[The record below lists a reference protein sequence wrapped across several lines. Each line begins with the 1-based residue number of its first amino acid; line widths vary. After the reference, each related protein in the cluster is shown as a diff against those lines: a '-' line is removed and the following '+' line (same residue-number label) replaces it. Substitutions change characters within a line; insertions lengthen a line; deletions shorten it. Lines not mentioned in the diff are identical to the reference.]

1 MPNQLQQTRYD
12 QLIRRAGGIIGPGSK
27 VAEALAELFPMI
39 DVERVPG
46 ELLLLGGTHIC
57 FGSEQSTG
65 GGADFGTIQLFNPVD
80 SGQLLSISSVNLN
93 VSGGATIRWNI
104 EIVALTNLSTNSAF
118 RDGRLTAALR
128 PVGQIR
134 TVLTAAATTRMGQV
148 RLNAGEPFMLEDINT
163 VAVLA
168 PGTGLTFQST
178 QFATTLNAAFN
189 WRERVALESE
199 LNL

>member
-27 VAEALAELFPMI
+27 VAEALAELFPMV

-46 ELLLLGGTHIC
+46 ELLALGGTRIC
-57 FGSEQSTG
+57 MGSDSATG
-65 GGADFGTIQLFNPVD
+65 GGATLGKVQLFNPVG
-80 SGQLLSISSVNLN
+80 SGQLISISSVVLTL
-93 VSGGATIRWNI
+93 SGGSTILWNI
-104 EIVALTNLSTNSAF
+104 ETVALTTLSTNSAF
-118 RDGRLTAALR
+118 RDGRLTAATR

-134 TVLTAAATTRMGQV
+134 TQLTAAATTRMGQV
-148 RLNAGEPFMLEDINT
+148 PVNTREPLILEDENT

-168 PGTGLTFQST
+168 PGTGLTFSPNV
-178 QFATTLNAAFN
+178 FAVTLTAAFN

-199 LNL
+199 LNF